1 MPNRTDHPAP
11 QPSTPTSGNRI
22 IDEPATPAACAKDY
36 ADGGADRHSSEQR
49 DANARRH

>member
-1 MPNRTDHPAP
+1 MPERTDHPTP

-36 ADGGADRHSSEQR
+36 EAGAIDRHSSEQR
-49 DANARRH
+49 DAKARR